1 MVVRSCGASYSFLA
15 AVAGPDQAGQQP
27 ATVLRRW
34 PNAAEIG
41 LAGSSP
47 LPAFFFLLRI
57 ALEGSRAASAPPSL
71 ERLAS
76 VPPGK
81 RQENVM
87 WQRNHPQDQ
96 PPKARALQ
104 AVQVAL
110 DRRDNGGD
118 VHAGDDE

>member
-1 MVVRSCGASYSFLA
+1 
-15 AVAGPDQAGQQP
+15 
-27 ATVLRRW
+27 
-34 PNAAEIG
+34 
-41 LAGSSP
+41 
-47 LPAFFFLLRI
+47 
-57 ALEGSRAASAPPSL
+57 
-71 ERLAS
+71 
-76 VPPGK
+76 
-81 RQENVM
+81 M